1 MKLKILIPILIVL
14 ALVSVVVIKVLG
26 DRPAGEM
33 RRQGAVA
40 VIADTA
46 RRETIVQRIQLTGD
60 VLPIQQASIFSK
72 VSGNLDQV
80 NVNIGSLVRINQI
93 LAVIDTTE
101 LIQQVQQMA
110 ATYYN
115 ARATYLRTKQLLD
128 GNLASKQDLDNA
140 DALMQVAQSNFDNA
154 RTRLGY
160 ARITAPFPG
169 IVTKRFM
176 DPGAVVS
183 TPTNATLFTLMDFDT
198 VKVAVNIL
206 EQDINAVHVGTPA
219 VIQVDAFP
227 GREHKGFVAR
237 MSQAID
243 LGTRTMSA
251 EIDIPNPSRLLRPG
265 MYANVILV
273 VAERPN
279 QITIPTQALL
289 RDDNGYFVYTVQ
301 SGKATR
307 ADVAIGVEQGGRT
320 EIQSGLHG
328 DEKVI
333 VMGQQLVKNGGEVK
347 VQ

>member
-1 MKLKILIPILIVL
+1 MKLKILIPFVL
-14 ALVSVVVIKVLG
+14 AAALVSVVALKILA
-26 DRPAGEM
+26 DRPAGET
-33 RRQGAVA
+33 RRQGAIA

-72 VSGNLDQV
+72 VSGTLDQV
-80 NVNIGSLVRINQI
+80 YVNIGSPVGMNQV
-93 LAVIDTTE
+93 LAIIDTTE
-101 LIQQVQQMA
+101 LTQQVRQMA

-115 ARATYLRTKQLLD
+115 ARASYLRTKQLLD

-140 DALMQVAQSNFDNA
+140 EALMKVAQSNFDNA

-160 ARITAPFPG
+160 AQIAAPFAG

-176 DPGAVVS
+176 DPGAVVT

-198 VKVAVNIL
+198 VKVVVNVL
-206 EQDINAVHVGTPA
+206 EKDINAVHIGTPA
-219 VIQVDAFP
+219 IIQVDASP

-237 MSQAID
+237 MGQAID
-243 LGTRTMSA
+243 LGTRTMAA
-251 EIDIPNPSRLLRPG
+251 EIDIPNPNRLLRPG
-265 MYANVILV
+265 MYADVVLV

-279 QITIPTQALL
+279 EITVPTQALL
-289 RDDNGYFVYTVQ
+289 RDDSGYYVYTVQ
-301 SGKATR
+301 NGKAMR
-307 ADVAIGVEQGGRT
+307 DDVTIGAEQGGRT
-320 EIQSGLHG
+320 EIPSGLHG